1 MRFSYKCIS
10 KGGNTT
16 QGEIE
21 ADSAALAINKLKNEG
36 LLVVS
41 IKPTKSA
48 TKKQFSNKVSLKDL
62 EFLTAELSILLG
74 NGIKLDKALKML
86 AKVKADSPVG
96 NLINSLS
103 NAISKG
109 SHLADA
115 FANYPQYFSP
125 LYINLLKIGEQ
136 TGELK
141 KVFYELALDLKFK
154 AELKKRIT
162 QALVYPTAI
171 LCVCVASIL
180 FIFNFV
186 VPSMSSI
193 FEGRDT
199 IPFYTQFILDTS
211 TWLQQYQLY
220 LLVGLVFF
228 GYALKIG
235 WQNPKYQSFLQELA
249 FKLPF
254 FGGLILEVERVN
266 FTSAISLMLKSGLK
280 IDQAVLN
287 AKESLQS
294 IELKRQVDFSLQELK
309 RGSSLNQALSS
320 SDIFPD
326 FYRSLIEVGEET
338 AELQSVF
345 EEIVGRSRNEFDT
358 KISQFL
364 NLLEPLLI
372 LFMGL
377 IVGGVVVTLML
388 SITSANDVG
397 L

>member
-10 KGGNTT
+10 KGGNSVT
-16 QGEIE
+16 GEVE
-21 ADSAALAINKLKNEG
+21 AEALASAVNKLKSEG

-41 IKPTKSA
+41 IKPISTKSQI
-48 TKKQFSNKVSLKDL
+48 TFNSKVSLRDL

-74 NGIKLDKALKML
+74 NGIKLDRALKML
-86 AKVKADSPVG
+86 ARVKSDSPVG
-96 NLINSLS
+96 NLINDLSSLISRGQSLS
-103 NAISKG
+103 Q
-109 SHLADA
+109 A
-115 FANYPQYFSP
+115 FSSFPEYFSP
-125 LYINLLKIGEQ
+125 LYINLLKIGEH

-141 KVFYELALDLKFK
+141 TVFYELALDLKFK
-154 AELKKRIT
+154 SSLKKKIT

-171 LCVCVASIL
+171 LCVCLASIL

-199 IPFYTQFILDTS
+199 IPFYTQFILDMS
-211 TWLQQYQLY
+211 AWLQQYQLY
-220 LLVGLVFF
+220 LIIVLLFVGYL
-228 GYALKIG
+228 LKRG
-235 WQNPKYQSFLQELA
+235 WTNPKYQSTLQELA
-249 FKLPF
+249 FKAPF

-280 IDQAVLN
+280 IDQALSN
-287 AKESLQS
+287 AKDSLQS
-294 IELKRQVDFSLQELK
+294 VELKRQVDYSLQELK
-309 RGSSLNQALSS
+309 KGASLNHSLST
-320 SDIFPD
+320 SDIFPE

-338 AELQSVF
+338 AELNSVF
-345 EEIVGRSRNEFDT
+345 SEIVSRSRNEFDS
-358 KISQFL
+358 KITQFL
-364 NLLEPLLI
+364 NLLEPILI

-377 IVGGVVVTLML
+377 VVGGVVVTLML